1 MSLALIVYL
10 LIFLTGLLTKFTD
23 NLIDEKNTLNPNI
36 KYITGL
42 IYGFLVGFLLSL
54 DPALATVIA
63 AVIIG
68 NLFFGRID
76 HKAHQLALA
85 VIIIMIVFFGVSQIN
100 LTFLV
105 LLTVFAWNDEFL
117 NERSDRNP
125 SRPLQWISQ
134 KRITLELAAL
144 GISIYALNPV
154 YFLSILLFDLS
165 YILVDK
171 AMKRKGII
179 LK

>member
-1 MSLALIVYL
+1 MTLALIVYI

-23 NLIDEKNTLNPNI
+23 NLTDEKNTLNPNI

-42 IYGFLVGFLLSL
+42 VYGLLVGYLFSL

-76 HKAHQLALA
+76 KKPHQLALA
-85 VIIIMIVFFGVSQIN
+85 A
-100 LTFLV
+100 TFLMIIFLGIPLINPTFLI
-105 LLTVFAWNDEFL
+105 LLAAFAWLDEFL
-117 NERSDRNP
+117 NERKPSNP
-125 SRPLQWISQ
+125 VQWLGQ
-134 KRITLELAAL
+134 KRITLELASL
-144 GISIYALNPV
+144 GISVYTLNPV

-165 YILVDK
+165 YILADK
-171 AMKRKGII
+171 TMLKTGII
-179 LK
+179 QK